1 MLPTPEGRDVADP
14 LVQAL
19 TLTAIVITFGVTS
32 LLLSLI
38 YRVYLA
44 HATLDTDT
52 LAEAEEVEAQSAESD
67 AGADDPEDD
76 ATALLEE
83 GRAA

>member
-1 MLPTPEGRDVADP
+1 M
-14 LVQAL
+14 
-19 TLTAIVITFGVTS
+19 TAIVITFGVTA

-44 HATLDTDT
+44 HSTLDTET

-76 ATALLEE
+76 ETELLKE

>member
-1 MLPTPEGRDVADP
+1 
-14 LVQAL
+14 VQAL
-19 TLTAIVITFGVTS
+19 TLTAIVITFGITA

-44 HATLDTDT
+44 HSTLDTET

-76 ATALLEE
+76 ETELLKEGTA
-83 GRAA
+83 A